1 LLVLREFAADNAA
14 HGLAFAIP
22 ANDEAAVFAHAAA
35 AGTNFHLEG
44 SGSCWRRSGSSGLRS
59 SGIIR
64 IKWIESIRDTAFFKI
79 VRRHLQLD
87 LVPRQDAYA
96 MDAHAACK
104 SAKEHEILVLE
115 LFSRDADAELC
126 VGIRFFYYP
135 FEFDNVLRHRE
146 NRGSRAEGSYR
157 GI

>member
-1 LLVLREFAADNAA
+1 MLRELAANNAT

-22 ANDEAAVFAHAAA
+22 TNDEATVFAHAAA
-35 AGTNFHLEG
+35 ARTNFHLER
-44 SGSCWRRSGSSGLRS
+44 SGSCWRRSGTARLWGSR
-59 SGIIR
+59 IIR
-64 IKWIESIRDTAFFKI
+64 IEWIETIGDAPFLEI
-79 VRRHLQLD
+79 VRRHLQLYF
-87 LVPRQDAYA
+87 VPRQDAYA
-96 MDAHAACK
+96 MNAHATREGAE
-104 SAKEHEILVLE
+104 EHEILVLE